1 MQKNMWTSAAAL
13 AAVIGL
19 GAISLWATAADSDTP
34 AEAST
39 TDAAANPAASTDGT
53 AADAAVAPAAETGS
67 GETAKPAAPV
77 KPRPSEIMPL
87 TASGLLLDVVN
98 TGKHLIAVGD
108 RGAVVVSNNGSDWA
122 QVVTPV
128 RSPLTALSFASESV
142 GWVVGHD
149 AVILKTSDGGKTWL
163 MQNFQPEVEKPFLDV
178 IALDE
183 HTVIAIGAYGLLYRT
198 TDGGDT
204 WTPLDAPA
212 IKADETHFNSITKLG
227 NGALL
232 IVGEQGMLGLSTDQ
246 GATWEKITPS
256 PYDGSF
262 YGAIPVGQDGA
273 LVFGLRGNVY
283 KTDKLK
289 GGTFT
294 KVDTGT
300 VSSFFGG
307 TALPDGSVVLV
318 GLAGAVLK
326 ISPTGELSPLR
337 VKVKGQDALGNNVE
351 KDVTG
356 SFSAA
361 TPFAGG
367 ILVVGEQGV
376 QSLKL

>member
-1 MQKNMWTSAAAL
+1 MQKTMWTSAAVL
-13 AAVIGL
+13 AAAIGL
-19 GAISLWATAADSDTP
+19 GAISLWATAADS
-34 AEAST
+34 EAAAAANGD
-39 TDAAANPAASTDGT
+39 DAAASASDGG
-53 AADAAVAPAAETGS
+53 A
-67 GETAKPAAPV
+67 TAKPAAPV

-98 TGKHLIAVGD
+98 TGKHLIAIGD
-108 RGAVVVSNNGSDWA
+108 RGAVIVSNNGSDWA
-122 QVVTPV
+122 QVQTPV
-128 RSPLTALSFASESV
+128 RSPLTALSFANENT

-149 AVILKTSDGGKTWL
+149 AVILKTTDGGKTWL

-183 HTVIAIGAYGLLYRT
+183 HTVIAVGAYGLLYRT

-204 WTPLDAPA
+204 WSPLEAPS

-232 IVGEQGMLGLSTDQ
+232 IVGEQGMLGYSADQ
-246 GATWEKITPS
+246 GASWEKIAPS

-262 YGAIPVGQDGA
+262 YGAIPVGTEGA
-273 LVFGLRGNVY
+273 LVFGLRGNAY
-283 KTDKLK
+283 KTEKLK

-326 ISPTGELSPLR
+326 ISPTGERSPLR

-356 SFSAA
+356 SFSSA
-361 TPFAGG
+361 TSFAGG